1 MNKELNFLEC
11 WISVATDLF
20 SQAMAGEP
28 VLVVTQIEPM
38 PQGSFG
44 FSTTFEGDEEGRF
57 SVVLDGALAEA
68 SLLGEGVDQK
78 AAWEE
83 LLKGVTHTAA
93 RELRSR
99 SGKNCEFGMFRPV
112 PVESQVSNAF
122 LLKSGERS
130 WVIQVKSELRSNKS
144 AKFPESSGR
153 RSLDEKGSQI
163 PRVNPSEPATPSRLN
178 ANDGGLDSASPR
190 GTSTGFELLLD
201 VELEA
206 SLRFGARE
214 MPLSEI
220 LELGP
225 GDVVQ
230 LDRNI
235 SDPVDLLV
243 GDKIVAR
250 GEVVLVNGYFGLRV
264 TEVAEPQRRLESV
277 RCLF

>member
-130 WVIQVKSELRSNKS
+130 WSSKS
-144 AKFPESSGR
+144 
-153 RSLDEKGSQI
+153 
-163 PRVNPSEPATPSRLN
+163 RVNCARINQPSSL
-178 ANDGGLDSASPR
+178 SPLAA
-190 GTSTGFELLLD
+190 GVST
-201 VELEA
+201 
-206 SLRFGARE
+206 
-214 MPLSEI
+214 
-220 LELGP
+220 
-225 GDVVQ
+225 
-230 LDRNI
+230 
-235 SDPVDLLV
+235 
-243 GDKIVAR
+243 KK
-250 GEVVLVNGYFGLRV
+250 
-264 TEVAEPQRRLESV
+264 V
-277 RCLF
+277 RKFQG